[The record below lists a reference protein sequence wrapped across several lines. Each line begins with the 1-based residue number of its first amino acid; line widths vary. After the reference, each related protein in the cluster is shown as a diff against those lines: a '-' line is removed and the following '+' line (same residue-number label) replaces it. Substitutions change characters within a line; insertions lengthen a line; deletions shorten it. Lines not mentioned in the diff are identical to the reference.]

1 MSKLN
6 FNKESAAYGAL
17 IASKRFLTKTEVA
30 IRYGCSETVV
40 DEMRSELSE
49 TRFTKGRP
57 LFDAEEIDAMLE
69 SRKVK

>member
-6 FNKESAAYGAL
+6 FDKNSPAYGAL
-17 IASKRFLTKTEVA
+17 IASKRWLTKTEAA
-30 IRYGCSETVV
+30 IRFGCSESAI
-40 DEMRSELSE
+40 DELRAEISE

-57 LFDAEEIDAMLE
+57 LFDADEIDQMLE

>member
-6 FNKESAAYGAL
+6 FDKNSPAYGAL
-17 IASKRFLTKTEVA
+17 IASKRWLTKTEAA
-30 IRYGCSETVV
+30 IRYGCSETVI
-40 DEMRSELSE
+40 DEMRNELSE

-69 SRKVK
+69 KRKVK